1 MKKIIAIAMALIMM
15 MAVTVPAFADEIS
28 DTSTEKAGEAL
39 VKTDTTA
46 VGAGTYTVTYPAE
59 IIIDWNKDVHEETY
73 SVNTQLAVGKSLNV
87 SVADSAT
94 NTLVGVMTAN
104 GTADELTYDL
114 AGDTSVDYVEV
125 SNETETLTF
134 TVRDWNKTIA
144 EYSNKITFTVALSDI

>member
-28 DTSTEKAGEAL
+28 DTSTAKTGEAL

-94 NTLVGVMTAN
+94 NTLVGVMTAS